1 MARLTENQ
9 VTTTMKTTNDP
20 SLKDAPAAPAKRTAE
35 NGGPAAASQAVSPTP
50 VKGPAVWASDGIA
63 ELLRAFEFP
72 YVCINPG
79 SSFRGLHDSL
89 VNYNGNIRPQLAVC
103 LHEEHAVAMAH
114 AYAKVTGKPLG
125 VIVHSNVG
133 LMHATMAIFDAW
145 CDRVPMLILGATGP
159 VDAAKRRPWIDW
171 LHTAKDQGALIR
183 NYIKWDDQPTSILAA
198 YESLLRAKQIAETAP
213 KGPVYVCFD
222 AELQETK
229 LDSLPPLPSVER
241 FRPPTPSVPDALA
254 IGEAAEWLSNAKN
267 PVILMGRV
275 SRDEAAWQLRV
286 ELAEKL
292 GATVFTDLKVGASF
306 PTDHK
311 LHAAPPSHFL
321 SADAAA
327 ILKEADVILSLDWL
341 DLAGTLKQVWGTSE
355 VTAKMIQVSLD
366 QNVHNGWSMDYM
378 GLPPADL
385 FLACEPEPFV
395 TALLPAVR
403 PRARI
408 SSQRT
413 APPARKSAETPS
425 TIDIAFL
432 ARELKRALGGAPT
445 CLIRLPLSWSGELWD
460 FRHPL
465 DYLGTEGGAGVGS
478 GPGMAVGAALALH
491 GTDRL
496 PVAILGD
503 GDYLMGATAFWT
515 AANMRI
521 PLLTV
526 IANNRSFFNDELH
539 QERVAK
545 QRGRPVENRWIGQRI
560 DDPDPDLA
568 MLARGQGLKGF
579 GPVNAPES
587 LHETFLEAVE
597 CVKQGHA
604 CVVDVRITPG
614 YSPAMTAGLLRS
626 SGG

>member
-1 MARLTENQ
+1 
-9 VTTTMKTTNDP
+9 MKTTNDP
-20 SLKDAPAAPAKRTAE
+20 SVKGDSAPAQE
-35 NGGPAAASQAVSPTP
+35 NLADKNSAAASSHNIAPSSEQEQSI
-50 VKGPAVWASDGIA
+50 WASDGIA
-63 ELLRAFEFP
+63 KLLRAFDIP

-89 VNYNGNIRPQLAVC
+89 VNFNGNTRPQIVVC

-114 AYAKVTGKPLG
+114 GYAKVAGKPLA

-145 CDRVPMLILGATGP
+145 CDRVPILIMGATGP

-171 LHTAKDQGALIR
+171 LHTAQDQGALIR
-183 NYIKWDDQPTSILAA
+183 NYIKWDAQPSSILAA
-198 YESLLRAKQIAETAP
+198 YEALLRAKQIAETAP
-213 KGPVYVCFD
+213 RGPVYVCFD
-222 AELQETK
+222 AELQESR
-229 LDSLPPLPSVER
+229 LDSLPPIPAVER
-241 FRPPTPSVPDALA
+241 FRPATPSVPDALTLKK
-254 IGEAAEWLSNAKN
+254 AADWLSNAKN

-275 SRDEAAWQLRV
+275 SRDEADWRMRV

-292 GATVFTDLKVGASF
+292 GATVFTDLKIGASF

-327 ILKEADVILSLDWL
+327 CLKEADVILSLDWL
-341 DLAGTLKQVWGTSE
+341 DLAGTLKQGWGTSE
-355 VTAKMIQVSLD
+355 VTAKVIQVSVD
-366 QNVHNGWSMDYM
+366 QYIHNGWSMDHM

-385 FLACEPEPFV
+385 YFACEPEPFV
-395 TALLPAVR
+395 SALLPAVH
-403 PRARI
+403 PRTRTAL
-408 SSQRT
+408 QRT
-413 APPARKSAETPS
+413 AQPARKSEEAS
-425 TIDIAFL
+425 TTISVGFL
-432 ARELKRALGGAPT
+432 ARELKRAIGSTPVS
-445 CLIRLPLSWSGELWD
+445 LIRLPLSWSGEFWD

-478 GPGMAVGAALALH
+478 GPGMAVGAALALR

-503 GDYLMGATAFWT
+503 GDFLMGATAFWT
-515 AANMRI
+515 AANLRI

-526 IANNRSFFNDELH
+526 VANNRSFFNDELH
-539 QERVAK
+539 QERIAK

-568 MLARGQGLKGF
+568 MLARGQGLKGI
-579 GPVNAPES
+579 GPVNSPES
-587 LHETFLEAVE
+587 LFKTFVEAVE
-597 CVKQGHA
+597 CVKQGHP

-614 YSPAMTAGLLRS
+614 YSPSMTAGLLRS
-626 SGG
+626 AGG